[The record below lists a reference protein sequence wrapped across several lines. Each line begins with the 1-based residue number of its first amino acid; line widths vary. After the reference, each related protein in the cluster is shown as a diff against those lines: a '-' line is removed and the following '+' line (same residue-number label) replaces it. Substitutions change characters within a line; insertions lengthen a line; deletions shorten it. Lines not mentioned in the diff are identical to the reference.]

1 MLLSPLTMA
10 SYCLAK
16 TPELVSSLLLPPST
30 SSLLLFSSYLT
41 TSTAFSFCTIFRPV
55 PAYIA
60 SIQHF
65 FLIFE
70 HIPASLES
78 ALQPIL
84 DRFQHTLPAY
94 STSSSS
100 LSTHQHLSNQL
111 HSKPWAGPS
120 TAHRLSGCLH
130 SPNRSPSTT
139 MPTSQNSP
147 LLALEREW
155 LAFAAYI
162 RAATIPSL
170 PES

>member
-10 SYCLAK
+10 SCCLTK
-16 TPELVSSLLLPPST
+16 TPELVSSLPLPPST

-55 PAYIA
+55 LTYIA

-70 HIPASLES
+70 HVPASFES

-84 DRFQHTLPAY
+84 DRLQHTLPAY

-100 LSTHQHLSNQL
+100 LSTYKHLSNQL
-111 HSKPWAGPS
+111 YSKAWAGPS
-120 TAHRLSGCLH
+120 TAHSLSRCLH
-130 SPNRSPSTT
+130 SSNRSPSTT

-147 LLALEREW
+147 LLASERE
-155 LAFAAYI
+155 
-162 RAATIPSL
+162 
-170 PES
+170 